1 MSDSGIEILL
11 SSDSDYDELT
21 AEIFYK
27 GKFVALLNQ
36 DDGVENLKIEFP
48 AKGVDE
54 SMILREIDLNILE
67 QALALAKAKI
77 KA

>member
-1 MSDSGIEILL
+1 MSDSDIEILL
-11 SSDSDYDELT
+11 SSDSDYGELT

-36 DDGVENLKIEFP
+36 DDGVENLKVEFP

-54 SMILREIDLNILE
+54 SMILRKIDLKILE
-67 QALALAKAKI
+67 RTLE
-77 KA
+77 